1 MGVTMSR
8 RSNVAVFKESLL
20 PDGERRW
27 GSFGVGFV
35 LECVALAI
43 VVVLPMLMPQKFE
56 AVKNYWVMPLDA
68 PHIEAWKP
76 QPPPKPQPIR
86 RKQIVKVT
94 PPPVPVPIDLP
105 KPKIYNPVVTAPV
118 VKVARKAPVPDPTQ
132 LAKAFPDPNPPIS
145 LGSSAIPTLKKP
157 REEVQTGG
165 FGDPDGVHPNGKT
178 DRNPNIAQLGS
189 YDLPAGPGQG
199 NGTAGANGAKGT
211 VTSTGFG
218 NGVAVGTAGTGTK
231 GTVQQGMF
239 ADEHASAGGPRIKQT
254 AAVSNSKPVEILFKP
269 KPQYTDEARAKK
281 IEGEV
286 LHEVIFAASG
296 EVKVERVVQG
306 LGYGLDKSAESA
318 AREIRFR
325 PAQQEGQPVDSNA
338 IVHITF
344 ALAY

>member
-1 MGVTMSR
+1 MVRKSSG
-8 RSNVAVFKESLL
+8 AVFNDSLL
-20 PDGERRW
+20 PDGEKRW

-35 LECVALAI
+35 LECIALAI
-43 VVVLPMLMPQKFE
+43 VVILPMLMPQKLE
-56 AVKNYWVMPLDA
+56 AVRSYWVMPLEA

-76 QPPPKPQPIR
+76 QPPPRPLPVVKR
-86 RKQIVKVT
+86 QIVVKAI
-94 PPPVPVPIDLP
+94 PKPVEIEVP
-105 KPKIYNPVVTAPV
+105 KPKIYNPVITAPV
-118 VKVARKAPVPDPTQ
+118 AKVAKKAPVPDPTQ
-132 LAKAFPDPNPPIS
+132 LAKAFPDPAPPIS

-165 FGDPDGVHPNGKT
+165 FGDPDGVRPNGKT

-189 YDLPAGPGQG
+189 YDLPSGPGQG
-199 NGTAGANGAKGT
+199 NGTGGANGAKGV

-218 NGVAVGTAGTGTK
+218 NGVAIGTGGTGTH
-231 GTVQQGMF
+231 GTVQQGAF
-239 ADEHASAGGPRIKQT
+239 ADERATVAGPRVKQA

-269 KPQYTDEARAKK
+269 KPEYTDEARAKK

-286 LHEVIFAASG
+286 LLQVIFAASG

-306 LGYGLDKSAESA
+306 LGYGLDGSAEAA

>member
-1 MGVTMSR
+1 MVR
-8 RSNVAVFKESLL
+8 RSNGAVFNESLL
-20 PDGERRW
+20 PEGEKRW
-27 GSFGVGFV
+27 GSFGIGFV

-43 VVVLPMLMPQKFE
+43 VVVIPMLMPQKLE
-56 AVKNYWVMPLDA
+56 AVRTYWVMPLDA
-68 PHIEAWKP
+68 PHIEEWKP
-76 QPPPKPQPIR
+76 QPPPKPEPVV
-86 RKQIVKVT
+86 RKQIVKAL
-94 PPPVPVPIDLP
+94 PKPVEVEVP
-105 KPKIYNPVVTAPV
+105 KPKIYNPVITAPV
-118 VKVARKAPVPDPTQ
+118 VKVAKKAPVPDPTQ

-165 FGDPDGVHPNGKT
+165 FGDPDGVHANGKT
-178 DRNPNIAQLGS
+178 DKNPNIAQVGS
-189 YDLPAGPGQG
+189 YDLPTGEGQG
-199 NGTAGANGAKGT
+199 NGTGGAKGAKGV

-218 NGVAVGTAGTGTK
+218 NGVAIGTGGTGSR
-231 GTVQQGMF
+231 GTVQQGAF
-239 ADEHASAGGPRIKQT
+239 ADEHTVMAGPRIRQT

-269 KPQYTDEARAKK
+269 KPEYTDEARSKK

-286 LHEVIFAASG
+286 LLQVVFAASG
-296 EVKVERVVQG
+296 EVRVERVVQG
-306 LGYGLDKSAESA
+306 LGYGLDSAAETA